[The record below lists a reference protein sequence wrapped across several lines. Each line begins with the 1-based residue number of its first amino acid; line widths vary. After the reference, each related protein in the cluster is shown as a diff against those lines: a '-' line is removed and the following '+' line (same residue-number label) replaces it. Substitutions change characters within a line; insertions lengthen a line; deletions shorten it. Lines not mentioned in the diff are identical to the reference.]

1 MQLDEVKHIL
11 SLGEIEMD
19 CLMDATLAKEEQYK
33 KLENYEYEVWCFW
46 VDYLNYQKQM
56 LERNIVPKKIV
67 DIGCHLGIQSIIFDC
82 PYLGIEAWD
91 NSGFFWEKET
101 NEYMVGRFP
110 DKQFEGIVDGNIVIS
125 NMSLGYTK
133 VVETKRIAKALK
145 NAEAIFI
152 AAPIDLVKAIA
163 EKGGFSIQAL
173 RRVEFPRDGSEI
185 SGSYFLY
192 KGALNG

>member
-91 NSGFFWEKET
+91 NRGFFWEKR
-101 NEYMVGRFP
+101 N
-110 DKQFEGIVDGNIVIS
+110 Q
-125 NMSLGYTK
+125 
-133 VVETKRIAKALK
+133 RIH
-145 NAEAIFI
+145 
-152 AAPIDLVKAIA
+152 
-163 EKGGFSIQAL
+163 GWQ
-173 RRVEFPRDGSEI
+173 I
-185 SGSYFLY
+185 SGQAVRGDCGWEHSHLKHVPRLH
-192 KGALNG
+192 KGSRNKTHSKKR